1 MAYTLKE
8 IQSNKKFVVFIE
20 NKRQYQALEKT
31 GLFNVAGFYG
41 AYCYD
46 LVAGQYS
53 SGSTKTNSG
62 AFNHKTIIQFNEI
75 DFLSEDSVLSAEDY
89 LLKSIGCP
97 FKEGDY
103 LSGNLQEEFVKRMK
117 IHVEDNAVYLCQ
129 NFRDGAN
136 CDNKQ
141 GFKYSYCIY
150 EEDDDDLSWEEL
162 LERYKVEDLKLI
174 DPPKDSITPLP
185 EYFFVKHDEDIIN
198 KLIELYPDSQ
208 VENQYESYKDSV
220 DLPYVGVSAD
230 YPEFEVNDYN
240 FFDTED
246 NCEQLTKEEFW
257 SFFKQENKPSDI
269 NVPSYIISQDCII
282 PEVQLTSF
290 SKITDKKTKQI
301 TKLFKF

>member
-1 MAYTLKE
+1 MKGIVNIGNSCYMN
-8 IQSNKKFVVFIE
+8 S
-20 NKRQYQALEKT
+20 ALQL
-31 GLFNVAGFYG
+31 LFNSDFCNIILNNVHLNNNVINIISNNINKYCTNDNFNPCEIKKIIDDNTNIFHGYG
-41 AYCYD
+41 QHD
-46 LVAGQYS
+46 S
-53 SGSTKTNSG
+53 SE
-62 AFNHKTIIQFNEI
+62 FII
-75 DFLSEDSVLSAEDY
+75 
-89 LLKSIGCP
+89 
-97 FKEGDY
+97 
-103 LSGNLQEEFVKRMK
+103 
-117 IHVEDNAVYLCQ
+117 
-129 NFRDGAN
+129 
-136 CDNKQ
+136 
-141 GFKYSYCIY
+141 
-150 EEDDDDLSWEEL
+150 
-162 LERYKVEDLKLI
+162 
-174 DPPKDSITPLP
+174 
-185 EYFFVKHDEDIIN
+185 YFFDIIN